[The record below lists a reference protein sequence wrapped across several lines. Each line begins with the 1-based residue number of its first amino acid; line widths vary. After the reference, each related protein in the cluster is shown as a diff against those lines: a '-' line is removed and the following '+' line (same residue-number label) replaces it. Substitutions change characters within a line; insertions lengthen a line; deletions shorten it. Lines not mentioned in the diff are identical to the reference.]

1 MSLFDFFIIFVIGI
15 CFIYSFSKGMV
26 REIFSLLG
34 YLVGYVL
41 AMDYYEEFAT
51 ALQSMVSQE
60 IMARISDFAIVFTV
74 VKILVGLFIIFIV
87 KITFGLLGRLIRKS
101 VEGTL
106 AISFLDRIVGGA
118 LGVLKGLVIVAI
130 IMFPLGLFSGG
141 YEKVTQGSIIAP
153 YLEKII
159 SLVSQ
164 ESYVDEFLDFSS
176 EISVDEVQEKI
187 KKMSDLNAIT
197 QDIKNKKE
205 KFLGTIQEGIKNK
218 PEEGAMENYTKE
230 DKNKLNDLL
239 ETFSTK

>member
-164 ESYVDEFLDFSS
+164 ESYIDEFLDFSS

-205 KFLGTIQEGIKNK
+205 EFLGTIQGGIKNK
-218 PEEGAMENYTKE
+218 AQEDAMENYTKE

>member
-1 MSLFDFFIIFVIGI
+1 MTIFDFVIIFIIGI
-15 CFIYSFSKGMV
+15 CFVYSFSKGMV

-60 IMARISDFAIVFTV
+60 IMARISEFTIVFTAL
-74 VKILVGLFIIFIV
+74 KILVALFIIFIV
-87 KITFGLLGRLIRKS
+87 KIIFGLLGRLIRKS

-106 AISFLDRIVGGA
+106 AISFIDRIVGGA
-118 LGVLKGLVIVAI
+118 LGGLKGLVIVAI

-159 SLVSQ
+159 SLASQ
-164 ESYVDEFLDFSS
+164 ESYINKFLDFSS
-176 EISVDEVQEKI
+176 EMSVDGVQEKLE
-187 KKMSDLNAIT
+187 KMGDLDAIT
-197 QDIKNKKE
+197 QKIKHKKE
-205 KFLGTIQEGIKNK
+205 ELLDTIQGGIKNK
-218 PEEGAMENYTKE
+218 PEEGAMDNHTKE

-239 ETFSTK
+239 KTFSTK

>member
-1 MSLFDFFIIFVIGI
+1 
-15 CFIYSFSKGMV
+15 MV

-60 IMARISDFAIVFTV
+60 IMGRISEFAIVFTV

-87 KITFGLLGRLIRKS
+87 KIIFGLLGRLIRKS

-118 LGVLKGLVIVAI
+118 LGGLKGLVIVAI
-130 IMFPLGLFSGG
+130 IMFPLGLFNGG

-164 ESYVDEFLDFSS
+164 ESYIDKFLDFSS
-176 EISVDEVQEKI
+176 EMSVDGVQEKLEKI
-187 KKMSDLNAIT
+187 GDLNTIT
-197 QDIKNKKE
+197 QDLKHKKE
-205 KFLGTIQEGIKNK
+205 ELLDAIQGGIKNI
-218 PEEGAMENYTKE
+218 PEEGAMDNHTKE

-239 ETFSTK
+239 KTFSTK

>member
-1 MSLFDFFIIFVIGI
+1 MSIFDFVIIFIIGI
-15 CFIYSFSKGMV
+15 CFVYSFSKGMV

-60 IMARISDFAIVFTV
+60 IMARISEFTIVFTAL
-74 VKILVGLFIIFIV
+74 KILVALFIIFIV
-87 KITFGLLGRLIRKS
+87 KIIFGLLGRLIRKT

-118 LGVLKGLVIVAI
+118 LGGLKGLVIVAI

-159 SLVSQ
+159 SLVGQ
-164 ESYVDEFLDFSS
+164 ESYIDKFLDFSS
-176 EISVDEVQEKI
+176 EISVDGVQEKLEKI
-187 KKMSDLNAIT
+187 GDLHAIT
-197 QDIKNKKE
+197 QDIKHKKE
-205 KFLGTIQEGIKNK
+205 ELIDTIQGGIKNR
-218 PEEGAMENYTKE
+218 PEEGAMDNYTKE

-239 ETFSTK
+239 KTFSTK

>member
-1 MSLFDFFIIFVIGI
+1 
-15 CFIYSFSKGMV
+15 MV
-26 REIFSLLG
+26 REIFSLVG

-87 KITFGLLGRLIRKS
+87 KIIFGLLGRLIRKS

-205 KFLGTIQEGIKNK
+205 EFLGTIQGGIKNK
-218 PEEGAMENYTKE
+218 AQEDAMENYTKE

>member
-1 MSLFDFFIIFVIGI
+1 
-15 CFIYSFSKGMV
+15 MV

-60 IMARISDFAIVFTV
+60 IMARVSEFAIVFTV
-74 VKILVGLFIIFIV
+74 LKILAGLFIIFIV
-87 KITFGLLGRLIRKS
+87 KIIFGLLGRLIRKS

-118 LGVLKGLVIVAI
+118 LGGLKGLVIVAI

-159 SLVSQ
+159 SLASQ
-164 ESYVDEFLDFSS
+164 ESYIDKFLDFSS
-176 EISVDEVQEKI
+176 EISVDGVQEKLE
-187 KKMSDLNAIT
+187 KMRDLNAIT
-197 QDIKNKKE
+197 QDIKHKKQE
-205 KFLGTIQEGIKNK
+205 LLDKIQQGIKNR
-218 PEEGAMENYTKE
+218 PEEGAMDNYTKE

-239 ETFSTK
+239 KTFSTK

>member
-1 MSLFDFFIIFVIGI
+1 
-15 CFIYSFSKGMV
+15 MV
-26 REIFSLLG
+26 REIFSLVG

-51 ALQSMVSQE
+51 VLQSMVSQE

-87 KITFGLLGRLIRKS
+87 KIIFGLLGRLIRKS

-205 KFLGTIQEGIKNK
+205 EFLGTIQEGIKNK

-239 ETFSTK
+239 KTFSTK

>member
-1 MSLFDFFIIFVIGI
+1 MTIFDFFIIFIIGI
-15 CFIYSFSKGMV
+15 CFVYSFSKGMV

-60 IMARISDFAIVFTV
+60 IMGRISEFAIVFTV

-87 KITFGLLGRLIRKS
+87 KIIFGLLGRLIRKS

-118 LGVLKGLVIVAI
+118 LGGLKGLVIVAI

-164 ESYVDEFLDFSS
+164 ESYIDKFLDFSS
-176 EISVDEVQEKI
+176 EISVDGVQEKLE
-187 KKMSDLNAIT
+187 KMGDLNVIT
-197 QDIKNKKE
+197 KGIKHKKE
-205 KFLGTIQEGIKNK
+205 KLLDTIQGGIKNK
-218 PEEGAMENYTKE
+218 PEEGAMDSYTKE
-230 DKNKLNDLL
+230 DKSKLNDLL
-239 ETFSTK
+239 KTFSTE

>member
-1 MSLFDFFIIFVIGI
+1 
-15 CFIYSFSKGMV
+15 MV

-60 IMARISDFAIVFTV
+60 IMGRISEFAIVFTV

-87 KITFGLLGRLIRKS
+87 KIIFGLLGRLIRKS

-118 LGVLKGLVIVAI
+118 LGGLKGLVIVAI

-164 ESYVDEFLDFSS
+164 ESYIDKFLDFSS
-176 EISVDEVQEKI
+176 EMSVDGVQEKLEKI
-187 KKMSDLNAIT
+187 GDLNTIT
-197 QDIKNKKE
+197 QDIKHKKE
-205 KFLGTIQEGIKNK
+205 ELLDAIQGGIKNI
-218 PEEGAMENYTKE
+218 PEEGAMDNHTKE

-239 ETFSTK
+239 KTFSTK

>member
-1 MSLFDFFIIFVIGI
+1 
-15 CFIYSFSKGMV
+15 MV

-34 YLVGYVL
+34 YLMGYVL

-51 ALQSMVSQE
+51 VLQSMVSQE

-164 ESYVDEFLDFSS
+164 ESYVDKFLDFSS

-187 KKMSDLNAIT
+187 KKMSDLNTIT

-205 KFLGTIQEGIKNK
+205 EFLGTIQEGIKNK

-239 ETFSTK
+239 KTFSTK

>member
-1 MSLFDFFIIFVIGI
+1 MTIFDFFIIFIIGI
-15 CFIYSFSKGMV
+15 CFVYSFSKGMV

-60 IMARISDFAIVFTV
+60 IMARISEFTIVFTAL
-74 VKILVGLFIIFIV
+74 KILVALFIIFIV
-87 KITFGLLGRLIRKS
+87 KIIFGLLGRLIRKS

-118 LGVLKGLVIVAI
+118 LGGLKGLVIVAI

-159 SLVSQ
+159 SLASQ
-164 ESYVDEFLDFSS
+164 ESYINKFLDFSS
-176 EISVDEVQEKI
+176 EMSVDGVQEKLE
-187 KKMSDLNAIT
+187 KMGDLDAIT
-197 QDIKNKKE
+197 QEIRHKKE
-205 KFLGTIQEGIKNK
+205 ELLDTIQGGITNK
-218 PEEGAMENYTKE
+218 PEEGAMDNHTKE

-239 ETFSTK
+239 KTFSTK

>member
-34 YLVGYVL
+34 YLMGYVL

-51 ALQSMVSQE
+51 VLQSMVSQE

-87 KITFGLLGRLIRKS
+87 KIIFGLLGRLIRKS

-164 ESYVDEFLDFSS
+164 ESYVDKFLDFSS

-187 KKMSDLNAIT
+187 KKMSDLNTIT

-205 KFLGTIQEGIKNK
+205 EFLGTIQEGIKNK

>member
-1 MSLFDFFIIFVIGI
+1 
-15 CFIYSFSKGMV
+15 MV

-41 AMDYYEEFAT
+41 AMDYYDEFAT

-60 IMARISDFAIVFTV
+60 IMARISEFAIVFTV
-74 VKILVGLFIIFIV
+74 VKILAGLFIVFIV
-87 KITFGLLGRLIRKS
+87 KVIFGLLGRLIRKS

-118 LGVLKGLVIVAI
+118 LGGLKGLVIVAI

-159 SLVSQ
+159 SLA
-164 ESYVDEFLDFSS
+164 
-176 EISVDEVQEKI
+176 K
-187 KKMSDLNAIT
+187 T
-197 QDIKNKKE
+197 
-205 KFLGTIQEGIKNK
+205 
-218 PEEGAMENYTKE
+218 
-230 DKNKLNDLL
+230 
-239 ETFSTK
+239 

>member
-1 MSLFDFFIIFVIGI
+1 
-15 CFIYSFSKGMV
+15 MV

-51 ALQSMVSQE
+51 TLQLMVSQE
-60 IMARISDFAIVFTV
+60 IMARVSEFAIVFTV
-74 VKILVGLFIIFIV
+74 LKILAGLFIIFIV
-87 KITFGLLGRLIRKS
+87 KIIFGLLGRLIRKS

-118 LGVLKGLVIVAI
+118 LGGLKGLVIVAI

-159 SLVSQ
+159 SLASQ
-164 ESYVDEFLDFSS
+164 ESYIDKFLDFSS
-176 EISVDEVQEKI
+176 EMFVDGVQKKLEK
-187 KKMSDLNAIT
+187 MGDLDGIT
-197 QDIKNKKE
+197 QGIKHKKE
-205 KFLGTIQEGIKNK
+205 ELLDTIQGGIKNK
-218 PEEGAMENYTKE
+218 PEEGAMDNHTKE

-239 ETFSTK
+239 KTFSTK

>member
-1 MSLFDFFIIFVIGI
+1 MTIFDFFIIFIIGI
-15 CFIYSFSKGMV
+15 CFVYSFSKGMV

-60 IMARISDFAIVFTV
+60 IMGRISEFAIVFTV

-87 KITFGLLGRLIRKS
+87 KIIFGLLGRLIRKS

-118 LGVLKGLVIVAI
+118 LGGLKGLVIVAI
-130 IMFPLGLFSGG
+130 IMFPLGLFNGG

-164 ESYVDEFLDFSS
+164 ESYIDKFLDFSS
-176 EISVDEVQEKI
+176 EMSVDGVQEKLEKI
-187 KKMSDLNAIT
+187 GDLNTIT
-197 QDIKNKKE
+197 QDIKHKKE
-205 KFLGTIQEGIKNK
+205 ELVDVIQGGIKNI
-218 PEEGAMENYTKE
+218 PEEGAMDNHTKE

-239 ETFSTK
+239 KTFSTK

>member
-1 MSLFDFFIIFVIGI
+1 MSLFDFVIIFIIGI

-60 IMARISDFAIVFTV
+60 IMARISEFAIVFTV
-74 VKILVGLFIIFIV
+74 VKILAGLFIIFLV
-87 KITFGLLGRLIRKS
+87 KIIFGLLGRLIRKS

-118 LGVLKGLVIVAI
+118 LGGLKGLVIVAI

-159 SLVSQ
+159 SLVSRA
-164 ESYVDEFLDFSS
+164 SYIDKFLDSSS
-176 EISVDEVQEKI
+176 EMSIDGLQEKLG
-187 KKMSDLNAIT
+187 KMGDLNTIT
-197 QDIKNKKE
+197 QDIKHKKE
-205 KFLGTIQEGIKNK
+205 ELLDTIQGGIKNR
-218 PEEGAMENYTKE
+218 PEEGAMDNHTKE

-239 ETFSTK
+239 KTFSTK

>member
-1 MSLFDFFIIFVIGI
+1 
-15 CFIYSFSKGMV
+15 MV

-205 KFLGTIQEGIKNK
+205 EFLGTIQGGIKNK
-218 PEEGAMENYTKE
+218 AQEGAMENYTKE

>member
-1 MSLFDFFIIFVIGI
+1 
-15 CFIYSFSKGMV
+15 MV

-34 YLVGYVL
+34 YLMGYVL

-51 ALQSMVSQE
+51 VLQSMVSQE

-87 KITFGLLGRLIRKS
+87 KIIFGLLGRLIRKS

-176 EISVDEVQEKI
+176 EISVDEFQEKI

-205 KFLGTIQEGIKNK
+205 EFLGTIQEGIKNK

>member
-1 MSLFDFFIIFVIGI
+1 MTIFDFFIIFIIGI
-15 CFIYSFSKGMV
+15 CFVYSFSKGMV

-60 IMARISDFAIVFTV
+60 IMGRISEFAIVFTV

-87 KITFGLLGRLIRKS
+87 KIIFGLLGRLIRKS

-118 LGVLKGLVIVAI
+118 LGGLKGLVIVAI
-130 IMFPLGLFSGG
+130 IMFPLGLFNGG

-159 SLVSQ
+159 SLASQ
-164 ESYVDEFLDFSS
+164 ESYIDKFLDFSS
-176 EISVDEVQEKI
+176 EMLVDGVQNKLEK
-187 KKMSDLNAIT
+187 MGDLDAIT
-197 QDIKNKKE
+197 QEIRHKKE
-205 KFLGTIQEGIKNK
+205 ELLDAIQGGIKNI
-218 PEEGAMENYTKE
+218 PEEGAMDNHTKE

-239 ETFSTK
+239 KTFSTK

>member
-1 MSLFDFFIIFVIGI
+1 
-15 CFIYSFSKGMV
+15 MV

-34 YLVGYVL
+34 YLMGYVL

-51 ALQSMVSQE
+51 VLQSMVSQE

-87 KITFGLLGRLIRKS
+87 KIIFGLLGRLIRKS

-164 ESYVDEFLDFSS
+164 ESYVDKFLDFSS

-187 KKMSDLNAIT
+187 KKMSDLNTIT

-205 KFLGTIQEGIKNK
+205 EFLGTIQEGIKNK

>member
-1 MSLFDFFIIFVIGI
+1 
-15 CFIYSFSKGMV
+15 MV

-60 IMARISDFAIVFTV
+60 IMARISKFTIVFTV

-87 KITFGLLGRLIRKS
+87 KVIFGLLGRLIRKS

-106 AISFLDRIVGGA
+106 AISFLDRIAGGA
-118 LGVLKGLVIVAI
+118 LGGLKGLVIVAI

-159 SLVSQ
+159 SSVSQ
-164 ESYVDEFLDFSS
+164 ESYIDKFLDFSS
-176 EISVDEVQEKI
+176 EISVDGVQEKLE
-187 KKMSDLNAIT
+187 KMGDLNAIA
-197 QDIKNKKE
+197 QDIKHKKE
-205 KFLGTIQEGIKNK
+205 ELLDTIQGGIKNR
-218 PEEGAMENYTKE
+218 PEEGATDNHTTE

-239 ETFSTK
+239 KTFSTK

>member
-1 MSLFDFFIIFVIGI
+1 
-15 CFIYSFSKGMV
+15 MV

-60 IMARISDFAIVFTV
+60 IMARISKFAIVFTV

-87 KITFGLLGRLIRKS
+87 KVIFGLLGRLIRKS

-118 LGVLKGLVIVAI
+118 LGGLKGLVIVAI

-159 SLVSQ
+159 SLASQ
-164 ESYVDEFLDFSS
+164 EAYIDKFLDFSS
-176 EISVDEVQEKI
+176 EISVDEIQEKLE
-187 KKMSDLNAIT
+187 KMGDLNAIT
-197 QDIKNKKE
+197 QDIKHKKE
-205 KFLGTIQEGIKNK
+205 ELLDTIQGGIKNR
-218 PEEGAMENYTKE
+218 PEEGAMDNHTKE

-239 ETFSTK
+239 KTFSTK

>member
-1 MSLFDFFIIFVIGI
+1 MSLFDFVIIFIIGI
-15 CFIYSFSKGMV
+15 CFVYSFSKGMV

-60 IMARISDFAIVFTV
+60 IMARISTFAIVFTV

-87 KITFGLLGRLIRKS
+87 KVIFSLLGRLIRKS
-101 VEGTL
+101 VDGTL

-118 LGVLKGLVIVAI
+118 LGVLKGLVIVVI

-159 SLVSQ
+159 SLAGQ
-164 ESYVDEFLDFSS
+164 ESYINKFLDFSS
-176 EISVDEVQEKI
+176 EISVDGVQEKLE
-187 KKMSDLNAIT
+187 KMGDLNAIT
-197 QDIKNKKE
+197 QDIKHKKE
-205 KFLGTIQEGIKNK
+205 ELLDTIQGGIKNR
-218 PEEGAMENYTKE
+218 PEEGAMDNHTKE

-239 ETFSTK
+239 KTFSTK

>member
-1 MSLFDFFIIFVIGI
+1 
-15 CFIYSFSKGMV
+15 MV

-60 IMARISDFAIVFTV
+60 IMGRISEFAIVFTV

-87 KITFGLLGRLIRKS
+87 KIIFGLLGRLIRKS

-118 LGVLKGLVIVAI
+118 LGGLKGLVIVAI
-130 IMFPLGLFSGG
+130 IMFPLGLFNGG

-164 ESYVDEFLDFSS
+164 ESYIDKFLDFSS
-176 EISVDEVQEKI
+176 EMSFDGVQEKFQKI
-187 KKMSDLNAIT
+187 GALNEIT
-197 QDIKNKKE
+197 QDIKHKKE
-205 KFLGTIQEGIKNK
+205 ELLDAVKGELKNS
-218 PEEGAMENYTKE
+218 PDDAMDNHTKE

-239 ETFSTK
+239 KTFSTK

>member
-1 MSLFDFFIIFVIGI
+1 
-15 CFIYSFSKGMV
+15 MV

-34 YLVGYVL
+34 YLMGYVL

-51 ALQSMVSQE
+51 VLQSMVSQE

-87 KITFGLLGRLIRKS
+87 KITFSLLGRLIRKS

-176 EISVDEVQEKI
+176 EISVDDVQEKI

-205 KFLGTIQEGIKNK
+205 EFLGTIQEGIKNK

>member
-1 MSLFDFFIIFVIGI
+1 
-15 CFIYSFSKGMV
+15 MV

-51 ALQSMVSQE
+51 ALQSMASQE
-60 IMARISDFAIVFTV
+60 IMARISEFAIVFTV
-74 VKILVGLFIIFIV
+74 VKILVWLFIIFIV
-87 KITFGLLGRLIRKS
+87 KVIFGLLGRLIRKS
-101 VEGTL
+101 VEATL

-164 ESYVDEFLDFSS
+164 ESYIDKFLDFSS
-176 EISVDEVQEKI
+176 EMSVDGVQEKLEKI
-187 KKMSDLNAIT
+187 GDLNAIT
-197 QDIKNKKE
+197 QDIKHKKE
-205 KFLGTIQEGIKNK
+205 ELLDAIQGGIKNR
-218 PEEGAMENYTKE
+218 PEEGAMDNYTKE

-239 ETFSTK
+239 KTFSTK

>member
-1 MSLFDFFIIFVIGI
+1 
-15 CFIYSFSKGMV
+15 MV
-26 REIFSLLG
+26 REVFSLLG

-60 IMARISDFAIVFTV
+60 IMARISKFAIVFTV
-74 VKILVGLFIIFIV
+74 VKILVVLFIIFIV
-87 KITFGLLGRLIRKS
+87 KGIFGLLGRLIRKS

-118 LGVLKGLVIVAI
+118 LGGLKGLVIVAI
-130 IMFPLGLFSGG
+130 IMFPLGLFNGG

-164 ESYVDEFLDFSS
+164 ESYIDKFLDFSS
-176 EISVDEVQEKI
+176 EMSVDGVQEKLEKI
-187 KKMSDLNAIT
+187 GDLNTIT
-197 QDIKNKKE
+197 QDIKHKKE
-205 KFLGTIQEGIKNK
+205 ELLDAIQGGIKNI
-218 PEEGAMENYTKE
+218 PEEGAMDNHTKE

-239 ETFSTK
+239 KTFSTK

>member
-1 MSLFDFFIIFVIGI
+1 
-15 CFIYSFSKGMV
+15 MV

-60 IMARISDFAIVFTV
+60 IMARISEFAIVFTV
-74 VKILVGLFIIFIV
+74 LKILVALFIIFIV
-87 KITFGLLGRLIRKS
+87 KIIFGLLGRLIRKR

-118 LGVLKGLVIVAI
+118 LGGIKGLVIVAI
-130 IMFPLGLFSGG
+130 IMFPLGLINGG

-159 SLVSQ
+159 SLASQ
-164 ESYVDEFLDFSS
+164 EPYIDKFLDFSS
-176 EISVDEVQEKI
+176 EISVDGVQEKLE
-187 KKMSDLNAIT
+187 KMGDLNAIT
-197 QDIKNKKE
+197 QDIKHKKE
-205 KFLGTIQEGIKNK
+205 ELLDAIQGGVKNR
-218 PEEGAMENYTKE
+218 PEEGAMDNHTKE

-239 ETFSTK
+239 KTFSTK

>member
-1 MSLFDFFIIFVIGI
+1 MSLFDFFIIVVVGI
-15 CFIYSFSKGMV
+15 CFLYSFSKGMV

-41 AMDYYEEFAT
+41 AMDYYDEFAT

-60 IMARISDFAIVFTV
+60 IMARVSEFAIVFTV
-74 VKILVGLFIIFIV
+74 LKILAGLFIIFIV
-87 KITFGLLGRLIRKS
+87 KIIFGLLGRLIRKS

-118 LGVLKGLVIVAI
+118 LGGLKGLVIVAI
-130 IMFPLGLFSGG
+130 LMFPLGLFSGG

-159 SLVSQ
+159 SLASQ
-164 ESYVDEFLDFSS
+164 ESYINKFLDFSS
-176 EISVDEVQEKI
+176 EMSVDGVQEKLE
-187 KKMSDLNAIT
+187 KMGDLDAIT
-197 QDIKNKKE
+197 QEIRHKKE
-205 KFLGTIQEGIKNK
+205 ELLDTIQGGITNK
-218 PEEGAMENYTKE
+218 PEEGAMDNHTKE

-239 ETFSTK
+239 KTFSTK

>member
-1 MSLFDFFIIFVIGI
+1 
-15 CFIYSFSKGMV
+15 MV

-87 KITFGLLGRLIRKS
+87 KIIFGLLGRLIRKS

-205 KFLGTIQEGIKNK
+205 EFLGTIQGGIKNK
-218 PEEGAMENYTKE
+218 AQEDAMENYTKE

>member
-1 MSLFDFFIIFVIGI
+1 MSLFDFFIIFIIGI

-60 IMARISDFAIVFTV
+60 IMSRISDFAIVFTV

-87 KITFGLLGRLIRKS
+87 KIIFGLLGRLIRKS

-176 EISVDEVQEKI
+176 EISVDEFQEKI
-187 KKMSDLNAIT
+187 KKMSELNAIT

-205 KFLGTIQEGIKNK
+205 EFLGTIQGGIKNK
-218 PEEGAMENYTKE
+218 AQEDAMENYTKE